1 VWKVVVRPAH
11 IGDAAAVA
19 NIYLASRRAALP
31 YIRNA
36 HTDEEI
42 RTWVPSILLMRTQ
55 VWVAE
60 LHGAAVGFFALHG
73 DHLDHLYLQPG
84 YYRRGIGSLLLD
96 KAKDLSP
103 QRLTLWT
110 FQRNERARAFYE
122 AHGFVPVRFTDGS
135 DNEEREPDVLYEW
148 NR

>member
-1 VWKVVVRPAH
+1 M
-11 IGDAAAVA
+11 
-19 NIYLASRRAALP
+19 ASRRDALP

-36 HTDEEI
+36 HTDEKI
-42 RTWVPSILLMRTQ
+42 RTWVPSVLLTQTQ
-55 VWVAE
+55 VWIAE
-60 LHGAAVGFFALHG
+60 LRGAVVGFFALHG
-73 DHLDHLYLQPG
+73 DQLDHVYLQPG
-84 YYRRGIGSLLLD
+84 YYGRGIGSLLLH